1 LLEGAQGAARYF
13 PILSLP
19 VGEQLLFGRH
29 APSACERPVDRAA
42 LQSIHREHLQG
53 ASIVNHRNI
62 AKISLVLGG
71 TVLLAG
77 CSDWSYAPP
86 MHGNF
91 MTEPVNLPRV
101 DAGAPPAGGA
111 FIQETAHDYAG
122 LADYLSHHGHIYEGD
137 YVDVDYFARKGI
149 AAEHGVLVPP
159 EDNANWAI
167 PLEQPYGFRT
177 QMAQARVRLV
187 NDLDNGGRDRFP
199 GLAARAQVAY
209 DCWLERT
216 EGDWA
221 KEFDG
226 ACHRDFIT
234 TITALEEALNGR
246 PVAAAAREYNVYF
259 EFDRSNLTPEGK
271 QVVDSVAQAAKNGNA
286 SLHLVGKADL
296 TGTDPYNL
304 ALSHRRADTV
314 RAMLRA
320 DGIDNSRIQES
331 WVGEREPPVPTAQ
344 GVREPRNRV
353 VEVTLN

>member
-1 LLEGAQGAARYF
+1 V
-13 PILSLP
+13 S
-19 VGEQLLFGRH
+19 
-29 APSACERPVDRAA
+29 
-42 LQSIHREHLQG
+42 
-53 ASIVNHRNI
+53 HRNI
-62 AKISLVLGG
+62 VKISIVLGG

-91 MTEPVNLPRV
+91 MTEPVNHPKV
-101 DAGAPPAGGA
+101 DAGAPPAGGN

-122 LADYLSHHGHIYEGD
+122 FADYLSHHGAIYEGD
-137 YVDVDYFARKGI
+137 WVDVDYFARKGI
-149 AAEHGVLVPP
+149 AAEHGALVPP

-187 NDLDNGGRDRFP
+187 TDLDNGGRDRFP

-216 EGDWA
+216 EDDWA

-226 ACHRDFIT
+226 QCHKDFIA
-234 TITALEEALNGR
+234 TITALEQALNGKA
-246 PVAAAAREYNVYF
+246 VAAPAAHQYNVYF
-259 EFDRSNLTPEGK
+259 EFDRSNLTPEGR
-271 QVVDSVAQAAKNGNA
+271 QVVDTAAQAANAGNVTI
-286 SLHLVGKADL
+286 HLVGKADL
-296 TGTDPYNL
+296 TGTDPYNMS
-304 ALSHRRADTV
+304 LSHRRADSV
-314 RAMLRA
+314 RARLRA
-320 DGIDNSRIQES
+320 KGVDNGRIEEN
-331 WVGEREPPVPTAQ
+331 WVGERQPPVSTAQ

>member
-1 LLEGAQGAARYF
+1 MASCRTF
-13 PILSLP
+13 LSVCTL
-19 VGEQLLFGRH
+19 VAG
-29 APSACERPVDRAA
+29 SA
-42 LQSIHREHLQG
+42 
-53 ASIVNHRNI
+53 
-62 AKISLVLGG
+62 
-71 TVLLAG
+71 LLAG
-77 CSDWSYAPP
+77 CSAWNYAPP

-91 MTEPVNLPRV
+91 MTEPVNHPRV
-101 DAGAPPAGGA
+101 DAGSPPAGGN

-122 LADYLSHHGHIYEGD
+122 LADYLAHHGEFYAGD
-137 YVDVDYFARKGI
+137 WVDVDYFARKGI
-149 AAEHGVLVPP
+149 AAENGALVPP

-216 EGDWA
+216 EDDWA

-226 ACHRDFIT
+226 ACHRDFIAS
-234 TITALEEALNGR
+234 ISALEQALNGKA
-246 PVAAAAREYNVYF
+246 VAPAGAHQYNVYF

-271 QVVDSVAQAAKNGNA
+271 QVVDTVAGAAKGNGNTQIR
-286 SLHLVGKADL
+286 LVGKADL
-296 TGTDPYNL
+296 TGTDPYNM

-314 RAMLRA
+314 KAELTH
-320 DGIDNSRIQES
+320 DGVDASRIEES
-331 WVGEREPPVPTAQ
+331 WDGFRNPPVPTAK

-353 VEVTLN
+353 VEVTLQ

>member
-1 LLEGAQGAARYF
+1 MSQ
-13 PILSLP
+13 
-19 VGEQLLFGRH
+19 
-29 APSACERPVDRAA
+29 
-42 LQSIHREHLQG
+42 
-53 ASIVNHRNI
+53 RNLV
-62 AKISLVLGG
+62 KISVVLGG

-77 CSDWSYAPP
+77 CSNWSYAPP

-91 MTEPVNLPRV
+91 MTEPYNKPIV
-101 DAGAPPAGGA
+101 DAGSPPAGGN

-122 LADYLSHHGHIYEGD
+122 LANYLSHHGHIYEGD
-137 YVDVDYFARKGI
+137 WADVDYFARKGI
-149 AAEHGVLVPP
+149 AAEHGALVPP

-187 NDLDNGGRDRFP
+187 TDLDNGGRDRFP
-199 GLAARAQVAY
+199 ALAARAQVAY

-226 ACHRDFIT
+226 QCHRDFVT
-234 TITALEEALNGR
+234 TITALEQALNGK
-246 PVAAAAREYNVYF
+246 AAVGAHEYNVYF
-259 EFDRSNLTPEGK
+259 EFDRSNLTPEGR
-271 QVVDSVAQAAKNGNA
+271 QVVDTVAQAAKSNGA
-286 SLHLVGKADL
+286 PVRLVGKADL
-296 TGTDPYNL
+296 SGTDPYNM

-314 RAMLRA
+314 RAELRH
-320 DGIDNSRIQES
+320 DGIDNSRIEES
-331 WVGEREPPVPTAQ
+331 WVGERQPPVPTAQ

>member
-1 LLEGAQGAARYF
+1 MSQ
-13 PILSLP
+13 
-19 VGEQLLFGRH
+19 
-29 APSACERPVDRAA
+29 
-42 LQSIHREHLQG
+42 
-53 ASIVNHRNI
+53 RNI
-62 AKISLVLGG
+62 LKISIVLGG
-71 TVLLAG
+71 SVLLAG

-91 MTEPVNLPRV
+91 MTEPMNHSRV
-101 DAGAPPAGGA
+101 DAGSPPAGGN
-111 FIQETAHDYAG
+111 FIQESAHDYAG

-137 YVDVDYFARKGI
+137 WADVDYFSRKGI
-149 AAEHGVLVPP
+149 AAENGALVPP

-177 QMAQARVRLV
+177 QMAKERARLV

-216 EGDWA
+216 EDDWA
-221 KEFDG
+221 REFDG
-226 ACHRDFIT
+226 QCHRDFIT
-234 TITALEEALNGR
+234 TITALEQALNGK
-246 PVAAAAREYNVYF
+246 AAAPGAHGYNVYF
-259 EFDRSNLTPEGK
+259 EFNRSNLTPEGRR
-271 QVVDSVAQAAKNGNA
+271 VVDSVAQAAKGGNA
-286 SLHLVGKADL
+286 PVRLVGKADL
-296 TGTDPYNL
+296 SGTDPYNL

-320 DGIDNSRIQES
+320 DGIDDKRIEER